1 MDSRINELASRLI
14 HYSLN
19 LQKGEKVLIENIGLQ
34 PALVKALVREAFAV
48 GALPVVTV
56 KDQEIMRS
64 MIMGSSE
71 EHMALFAK
79 HELARME
86 DMDAYI
92 GVRAYENVNEYS
104 DIPEEKM
111 GLYSRVYYSTVHL
124 KERVPNKRWVVLR
137 YPNKAMAQAANMSLE
152 GFEDFYFSVCNLDY
166 AKMSK
171 AMDPLVELMNKTDRV
186 RIVGPQTDLR
196 FSIKGIP
203 TIKCDGKAN
212 IPDGECYTSPVRDSV
227 EGTVYYN
234 AKTNYHS
241 TTFTDVKLTFKEGK
255 IVEAT
260 SSNTALLNTIL
271 DTDEGARYIGE
282 FAIGF
287 NPHILQPMGDILF
300 DEKIAGSFHF
310 TPGNAYD
317 IADNGNRS
325 SIHWDLVQIQ
335 RPEYGGG
342 EIWFDDV
349 LIRKD
354 GIFVLPE
361 LKGLNPENLV

>member
-1 MDSRINELASRLI
+1 MDPRINELASRLI
-14 HYSLN
+14 RYSLN
-19 LQKGEKVLIENIGLQ
+19 LQKGEKVLIENIGMQ
-34 PALVKALVREAFAV
+34 VPIVKALVREAFAV
-48 GALPVVTV
+48 GALPLVTV
-56 KDQEIMRS
+56 KDQEIMRA
-64 MIMGSSE
+64 MILETSE
-71 EHMALFAK
+71 EHMELMAK
-79 HELARME
+79 HELSRMQ
-86 DMDAYI
+86 DVDAYI
-92 GVRAYENVNEYS
+92 AVRAFDNINEWS

-111 GLYSRVYYSTVHL
+111 GIYSRVFYKQVHFG
-124 KERVPNKRWVVLR
+124 ERIPNKRWVVLR
-137 YPNKAMAQAANMSLE
+137 YPNRAMAQAANMSLE

-166 AKMSK
+166 AKMSA
-171 AMDPLVELMNKTDRV
+171 AMDPLRELMLKTDRV
-186 RIVGPQTDLR
+186 HIKGPKTDLR
-196 FSIKGIP
+196 FSINGINAV
-203 TIKCDGKAN
+203 KCDGARN
-212 IPDGECYTSPVRDSV
+212 IPDGEVYTAPVIDSV
-227 EGTVYYN
+227 EGTIFYN
-234 AKTNYHS
+234 AATNYHS
-241 TTFTDVKLTFKEGK
+241 NTFTDIQLTFEKGK

-260 SSNTALLNTIL
+260 SSNTKVLNEIL

-287 NPHILQPMGDILF
+287 NPHILHPMGDILF

-310 TPGNAYD
+310 TPGNAYT

-361 LKGLNPENLV
+361 LQGLNPENLV